1 MMDKKKRYYVVWTEW
16 PSGVKHYT
24 GAERGSGMHFE
35 SRIIAEAHKFTYK
48 QARKIV
54 DDCNRD
60 AKLAGWLPKYEIVE
74 AIPGAYGLELLQRLA
89 KGG

>member
-1 MMDKKKRYYVVWTEW
+1 MDNKKRYYVVWTEW

-24 GAERGSGMHFE
+24 GIERGSGMHFE
-35 SRIIAEAHKFTYK
+35 TRLVAEAHEFTYR
-48 QARKIV
+48 QASKIR

-60 AKLAGWLPKYEIVE
+60 AKLSGWQPKWEVME
-74 AIPGAYGLELLQRLA
+74 AVPVVDGLDLLQRLA